1 MKRYPQLARQG
12 FLLPGRLQALASY
25 EAGGEGRRARNWQ
38 PGEAGPTS
46 SVLGNLASLRSRSR
60 AAYRNDP
67 YACSSVDRIVSN
79 TIGTGIAPKP
89 KHADPTIR
97 ALLQELWDDWV
108 EESDADG
115 ATDFYGQQALVCR
128 TVEVAGECF
137 VRLRPRKLS
146 DGLAVPLQLQVLE
159 PEFVPHTKHELTANG
174 NVIRAGIEFN
184 AIGQRAAYWMYRAH
198 PGEGATPT
206 SAYNDLVRIPADQV
220 LHIRDVQRAG
230 QLRGVPGLA
239 SVLVR
244 LKHLDEFEDAVLF
257 RQEVA
262 NLFAGFIRKPAPDD
276 PPLGADGL
284 PLDQPGD
291 FAPMVGLE
299 PGTMQELLPGEEVEF
314 STPPDA
320 GNNYGD
326 YIRQQLQAVAAGRG
340 LPYELLTGDL
350 RGVSDRV
357 IRVVLNEFQRRI
369 EQIQFGL
376 YVHQL
381 CRPVRAAWLDA
392 AVLAGAAPLP
402 NYPAQRRAYL
412 RTRWVPQAWKYLH
425 PLQDVQTRQ
434 EEVKA
439 GFKSRDEVA
448 LSLGYDAET
457 IDAENAAALKRAQG
471 LGLVYSTDPVIQP
484 KTTKETA

>member
-1 MKRYPQLARQG
+1 MKRSRQG
-12 FLLPGRLQALASY
+12 AQGMLKPDRLKALASPY

-38 PGEAGPTS
+38 SSDAGPTS

-67 YACSSVDRIVSN
+67 YAIASVDRIVSN
-79 TIGTGIAPKP
+79 MIGTGIAPKP
-89 KHADPTIR
+89 KHADPFIR

-108 EESDADG
+108 EESDADD
-115 ATDFYGQQALVCR
+115 ATDFYGQQVLVCR
-128 TVEVAGECF
+128 TVELAGECF
-137 VRLRPRKLS
+137 VRLRVRKLS

-159 PEFVPHTKHELTANG
+159 PEFVPHTKHEMTANG
-174 NVIRAGIEFN
+174 NVIRAGIEFDS
-184 AIGQRAAYWMYRAH
+184 IGRRAAYWMYRSH
-198 PGEGATPT
+198 PGEGSVPT
-206 SAYNDLVRIPADQV
+206 STYNDLVRVPADQV
-220 LHIRDVQRAG
+220 LHIREVQRAG
-230 QLRGVPGLA
+230 QLRGVPGLTA
-239 SVLVR
+239 ILVQ
-244 LKHLDEFEDAVLF
+244 LKHLNEFQDAVLF

-276 PPLGADGL
+276 VPVGPDGL
-284 PLDQPGD
+284 PLEQHDD
-291 FAPMVGLE
+291 IAPMVGLE

-326 YIRQQLQAVAAGRG
+326 YIRQQLQAVAAARG
-340 LPYELLTGDL
+340 IPYELLTGDL

-369 EQIQFGL
+369 EQIQTSL

-392 AVLAGAAPLP
+392 AVLAGAIALP

-448 LSLGYDAET
+448 MSLGYDTET
-457 IDAENAAALKRAQG
+457 IDAENAASLQRAQG
-471 LGLVYSTDPVIQP
+471 LGLVYSTDPIIQT
-484 KTTKETA
+484 KTTKEVA